1 MGQLLLFIVVAL
13 VVAAIV
19 FGVTVMVSGGDSG
32 LTPVEPDGRAVPL
45 PSDRP
50 LGEEDI
56 IRTKFDTAL
65 RGYRMA
71 QVDQALQR
79 AAYDIGYKGE
89 LIGVL
94 EAEVVALREGRIG
107 DADVLRRAR
116 EAAIAP
122 ADRRRSTRRRS
133 PPRTRMADG
142 RRRATGRRRSR
153 RPRSR
158 STTVKDDGEAGGAP
172 MSATEPVDGL
182 GDAAQPGTGEVT
194 ATVIVNA
201 PGRPGVRRVH
211 GLGEA
216 VRVDPVHQGARSSRA
231 TAARAAWS
239 RRSPRSVR
247 PCCATSCG
255 WSGWTR
261 RTRSGWCTAAR
272 CCAGPAR
279 CAARRW
285 PATAPR
291 WSARVVPPARRHGR
305 QGRLAGALA
314 GLEARLHRRA
324 EEVRP
329 AGRAGPPADRWTF
342 CRTPPLRFR
351 A

>member
-94 EAEVVALREGRIG
+94 EAEVVALREGRIA

-122 ADRRRSTRRRS
+122 PPPAPAAPVAEDPMAMVADLPPDPPGPPAAS
-133 PPRTRMADG
+133 PTKPI
-142 RRRATGRRRSR
+142 
-153 RPRSR
+153 
-158 STTVKDDGEAGGAP
+158 DDGEAV
-172 MSATEPVDGL
+172 E
-182 GDAAQPGTGEVT
+182 
-194 ATVIVNA
+194 
-201 PGRPGVRRVH
+201 RR
-211 GLGEA
+211 
-216 VRVDPVHQGARSSRA
+216 
-231 TAARAAWS
+231 
-239 RRSPRSVR
+239 
-247 PCCATSCG
+247 
-255 WSGWTR
+255 
-261 RTRSGWCTAAR
+261 
-272 CCAGPAR
+272 
-279 CAARRW
+279 
-285 PATAPR
+285 
-291 WSARVVPPARRHGR
+291 
-305 QGRLAGALA
+305 
-314 GLEARLHRRA
+314 
-324 EEVRP
+324 
-329 AGRAGPPADRWTF
+329 
-342 CRTPPLRFR
+342 
-351 A
+351 